1 MNYKQLFKQFTW
13 LTKSPGIG
21 GRIKSKPEDFVVEE
35 VISNGIFG
43 KRECLI
49 FKITKRRWDT
59 VALVKEIAKR
69 TGLHYC
75 DIGFAGSKDKHA
87 VTTQYISVRG
97 DEGVRKKIEELNIG
111 DVKIEFVG
119 YGKRLRLG
127 ALLGNRFAIVVRDL
141 KIDTAEALRRI
152 EKILNEV
159 EQKGGFPNYF
169 GYQRFGEQRA
179 NNHEIGKLLL
189 KGKFEEAAV
198 LFLGQHCDGTMLG
211 DEARKRFLETRDVN
225 EALKNFPKSLK
236 YERML
241 LFKFKETKNWK
252 KAFLSLPRQLLRIFI
267 HAYQS
272 YLFNKVLSMRIRTGL
287 PLGESLVGDIVCRVK
302 NGLSIRSRNFEVTKN
317 NVNEVNEKI
326 KRGELAVTG
335 SIFGC
340 KGKLAKGKMG
350 EIEEAVL
357 EKEKIELK
365 VFKLRSLGTYPEL
378 GGRRELSLKPQ
389 DFSFSR
395 YDKRSVEFK
404 FFIPR
409 GCYATSVMREIMKD
423 Y

>member
-1 MNYKQLFKQFTW
+1 MNYKQLFRQFVW
-13 LTKSPGIG
+13 LTKTPGIG

-43 KRECLI
+43 KKECLI
-49 FKITKRRWDT
+49 FRITKRRWDT

-69 TGLHYC
+69 TGLCYR

-87 VTTQYISVRG
+87 IATQYISICDGEDDRS
-97 DEGVRKKIEELNIG
+97 KIENLDIK

-127 ALLGNRFAIVVRDL
+127 SLLGNKFTIIVRDL
-141 KIDTAEALRRI
+141 RVNVSEASARV
-152 EKILNEV
+152 EKILNEA
-159 EQKGGFPNYF
+159 EEKGAFPNYF

-189 KGKFEEAAV
+189 EGKFEEAAI

-211 DEARKRFLETRDVN
+211 DEARKRFLETRDVD
-225 EALKNFPKSLK
+225 EALEKFPKSLR
-236 YERML
+236 YERTL
-241 LFKFKETKNWK
+241 LFKFKETQNWK

-272 YLFNKVLSMRIRTGL
+272 YLFNKVLSKRIQAEFS
-287 PLGESLVGDIVCRVK
+287 LGEALIGDVVCRVK
-302 NGLSIRSRNFEVTKN
+302 NGLPIRSRNFEVTKN

-326 KRGELAVTG
+326 KKGELMVTG
-335 SIFGC
+335 PIFGC

-357 EKEKIELK
+357 EEENIELK
-365 VFKLRSLGTYPEL
+365 MFKLRPLGIYPEL
-378 GGRRELSLKPQ
+378 GGRRELPLAPK
-389 DFSFSR
+389 DFSYARTGKDSL
-395 YDKRSVEFK
+395 EFK

>member
-1 MNYKQLFKQFTW
+1 MNYKQFFKQFTL

-35 VISNGIFG
+35 IISNGIFG

-49 FKITKRRWDT
+49 FKVTKKRWDT

-69 TGLHYC
+69 TGLRYR

-87 VTTQYISVRG
+87 VATQYISVCA
-97 DEGVRKKIEELNIG
+97 DEDVKKKIENLKID
-111 DVKIEFVG
+111 DVEIEFVS

-127 ALLGNRFAIVVRDL
+127 SLLGNKFTIIVRDL
-141 KIDTAEALRRI
+141 KVKISEALKRV
-152 EKILNEV
+152 EKILNETK
-159 EQKGGFPNYF
+159 EKGGFPNYF

-179 NNHEIGKLLL
+179 NNHEIGKLLVE
-189 KGKFEEAAV
+189 GKFEEAAI
-198 LFLGQHCDGTMLG
+198 LFLGQHCNGMMLG
-211 DEARKRFLETRDVN
+211 DEARKEFLETRDID
-225 EALKNFPKSLK
+225 EALEKFPKSLR

-241 LFKFKETKNWK
+241 LFKLKETRDWK

-272 YLFNKVLSMRIRTGL
+272 YLFNKVLSKRIQL
-287 PLGESLVGDIVCRVK
+287 ELSLKEALVGDIVCRVK
-302 NGLSIRSRNFEVTKN
+302 NGLPVRSRNFEVTKSN
-317 NVNEVNEKI
+317 IDEVNKKI
-326 KRGELAVTG
+326 RRGELMVTG
-335 SIFGC
+335 PIFGC
-340 KGKLAKGKMG
+340 KGRLAKGKMG

-357 EKEKIELK
+357 EEEKIELK
-365 VFKLRSLGTYPEL
+365 MFKLKVLEIYPEL
-378 GGRRELSLKPQ
+378 GGRRELVLKPQ
-389 DFSFSR
+389 DFSYARAAKKSL
-395 YDKRSVEFK
+395 EFK